1 VSHATTISREA
12 RPQGRD
18 LGDGVLVA
26 AWPLRSGRRLE
37 EGPDAFRAADL
48 GAVRKQTR
56 TWSGSRQ
63 GMNE

>member
-37 EGPDAFRAADL
+37 ESPDVFV
-48 GAVRKQTR
+48 VRKQTR
-56 TWSGSRQ
+56 TRSGSRQ